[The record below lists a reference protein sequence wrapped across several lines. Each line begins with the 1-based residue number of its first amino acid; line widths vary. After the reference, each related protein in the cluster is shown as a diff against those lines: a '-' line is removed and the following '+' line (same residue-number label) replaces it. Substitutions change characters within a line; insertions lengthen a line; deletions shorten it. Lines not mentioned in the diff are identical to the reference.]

1 MFRDLRNPR
10 EFLVGFV
17 SVMVLLTIGDR
28 IIDSTP
34 LFVAWAVVSVMLALL
49 IVKIYERARK

>member
-10 EFLVGFV
+10 DFLVGFV
-17 SVMVLLTIGDR
+17 SVMVLLSIGDQ

-34 LFVAWAVVSVMLALL
+34 LFVAWAAVSVVLALL
-49 IVKIYERARK
+49 TVKVYKRARE